1 MNQILSTE
9 DLNNKYKGTKGNSKD
24 IRTIVKFFAIILILF
39 GIFLIASSSY
49 ALYKGGNSSNVGGQN
64 IKKPEIEVQAKGEKQ
79 LILTIMH
86 EDEIREVMY
95 YWNDEEA
102 ETITGEGRKY
112 IQTKIEIPKGE
123 NILTVQVTDVNGQ
136 TAQYTNTYTLN
147 GDIDI
152 KIEQSGNNVK
162 IKVTGKEQIKNVK
175 YSWDKEETKTV
186 DVNDKDYSFEL
197 EVLIGE
203 HELNVTATD
212 VNNNEENKK
221 IIVTGTTKPTV
232 TIEPGDD
239 CYVIK
244 AHDDIGLDRVE
255 IETMADGKVTKMQ
268 PDGKDFKYN
277 FPLKEGDENYI
288 KVTAYNTNGVA
299 SKSKKAVW
307 KR

>member
-49 ALYKGGNSSNVGGQN
+49 ALYKGGNSSNVGGQD

-86 EDEIREVMY
+86 EDTIREVMY
-95 YWNDEEA
+95 YWNDEEP
-102 ETITGEGRKY
+102 ETISGEGRKY
-112 IQTKIEIPKGE
+112 IQTKVEIPKGK
-123 NILTVQVTDVNGQ
+123 NTLTVKVTDVNGQ
-136 TAQYTNTYTLN
+136 SAQYTNTYTLN

-162 IKVTGKEQIKNVK
+162 VKVTGKEKIKNVK
-175 YSWDKEETKTV
+175 YSWDKEETKVV
-186 DVNDKDYSFEL
+186 DVNDNDYSFEL

-221 IIVTGTTKPTV
+221 ITVTGTTKPTV

-239 CYVIK
+239 CYIIK

-288 KVTAYNTNGVA
+288 KVTAYNTKGVA

-307 KR
+307 RR